1 MKKTSCQEG
10 DSYLYKWYVELGT
23 SMKKLTILLY
33 LLSCSAGSVAQD
45 FLSLPGLNENND
57 GITSYRLLENDSDLV
72 HGLLEIEGALLG
84 PSETGSRLDNDGV
97 PLLLRSEPRNPL
109 NMIQNGFSSIV
120 DHRFLY
126 EIYESGFEEGE
137 GVLDTQPLEE
147 DLFNSI
153 LWAPRLWRPWGF
165 LFDEGSNELRFAYW
179 EGSFQDK
186 DDNDSEVLQDGT
198 MQDQTRVRSSNEQ
211 GFFQISQF
219 IWNPPDP
226 LFLLFQQDPVFSHQ
240 EFSPDEEMSRI
251 LLTSQTK
258 KKDWKYLNERWFTK
272 NMREQNLK
280 FLSNQERW
288 FRTNSSVSNEFF
300 RSNTLYESYQYLSNL
315 FLSNG
320 TLLAQLTKTLL
331 SKKWLFPDEMI
342 VTICSNNERLVS
354 LNNEIK

>member
-1 MKKTSCQEG
+1 
-10 DSYLYKWYVELGT
+10 
-23 SMKKLTILLY
+23 
-33 LLSCSAGSVAQD
+33 
-45 FLSLPGLNENND
+45 
-57 GITSYRLLENDSDLV
+57 
-72 HGLLEIEGALLG
+72 
-84 PSETGSRLDNDGV
+84 
-97 PLLLRSEPRNPL
+97 
-109 NMIQNGFSSIV
+109 
-120 DHRFLY
+120 
-126 EIYESGFEEGE
+126 
-137 GVLDTQPLEE
+137 
-147 DLFNSI
+147 
-153 LWAPRLWRPWGF
+153 
-165 LFDEGSNELRFAYW
+165 
-179 EGSFQDK
+179 
-186 DDNDSEVLQDGT
+186 